1 VFLLSPANLNGQRG
15 RSVLNPGAQFPLARE
30 LRSMEGAQLGE
41 LFSFVS
47 GLYFRG
53 KMTYAGVFG
62 SPGGSGDATAFV
74 ISQGEGLRS
83 LSERVTAERL
93 RRWGDVPI
101 DADNPRFTEP
111 LIEDAQTLELVHDR
125 ATRFV
130 LLGSIATDKYVRP
143 LTEIFGTR
151 LLFPSDFIGRG
162 DMSRGALLLRAAS
175 ERRELR
181 YERVLGARRH
191 GPRAPSIA
199 KRSRA

>member
-15 RSVLNPGAQFPLARE
+15 RIVLNPGAQFPLARE
-30 LRSMEGAQLGE
+30 LRSTEGAELGE

-62 SPGGSGDATAFV
+62 GPGDASVFV

-111 LIEDAQTLELVHDR
+111 LIEDAQTLELVNDR

-143 LTEIFGTR
+143 LTEIFGPR

-181 YERVLGARRH
+181 YEPVQGARRH

-199 KRSRA
+199 KRPGG